1 MFKSLKEQKELV
13 VVSVSQALK
22 KSREILTQYVAIA
35 SAFLT
40 QYGND
45 ILNAFN
51 ENSPQIQSTL
61 PKVFGVLSF
70 ACAVLT
76 IYLKLTTKSVVVGK
90 NAEAPVISE
99 EVK

>member
-1 MFKSLKEQKELV
+1 MFDSLKEQKELV
-13 VVSVSQALK
+13 TISVTQALK
-22 KSREILTQYVAIA
+22 KSREVITQYVAMG

-45 ILNAFN
+45 ILSAFN
-51 ENSPQIQSTL
+51 QNSPQIESVV
-61 PKVFGVLSF
+61 PKMFGVLSV
-70 ACAVLT
+70 ACAILA

-90 NAEAPVISE
+90 DAETPIVID